1 MNIILLIV
9 FITIIFYIKCNYF
22 KYKRVYDYK
31 VPLVQENENYIDKDT
46 CKKISDVL
54 LNHPKMTMGGFCIR
68 FSDTHETK
76 KLFSDNGLNDVYNI
90 FKDVKV
96 SGTNSYICNV
106 LILPV
111 SSGITIGE
119 HYDGTLD
126 EKDWMNRQIMPV
138 CTTVVYLNLPGNFTG
153 GQLFL
158 KKFNSSSVYKT
169 IEPSIGKRVQFRGD
183 MAHGVHEIN
192 SIEKV
197 DRLSVV
203 FEQYSVSKEIPFKIE
218 PIFTE
223 VERVGNEIHLS

>member
-1 MNIILLIV
+1 MYVLLIIILGFIV
-9 FITIIFYIKCNYF
+9 YKNIDHFRYNRFHLRNEQLLKENDKFISTNA
-22 KYKRVYDYK
+22 
-31 VPLVQENENYIDKDT
+31 

-76 KLFSDNGLNDVYNI
+76 KLFSDNGLNNVYNI
-90 FKDVKV
+90 FKDVKIP
-96 SGTNSYICNV
+96 GTNSYICNI

-138 CTTVVYLNLPGNFTG
+138 CTTVLYLNLPNKFTG

-158 KKFNSSSVYKT
+158 KKFNSSDVYKT
-169 IEPSIGKRVQFRGD
+169 IEPSIGKFVQFRGD
-183 MAHGVHEIN
+183 MAHGVYEIN
-192 SIEKV
+192 SVEKV

-203 FEQYSVSKEIPFKIE
+203 FEQYNVSKDIPFKIE

-223 VERVGNEIHLS
+223 VERVGTEIHFS